1 MPTNLLS
8 GFNALFVSGGAE
20 KERRKSNVTKTNG
33 RGGNE
38 LIEEWPCRNIS
49 ISVKR
54 KPPSSIN
61 VPVKPV
67 NPTHQENSGPRSRR
81 NSDHSDTTQQRRN
94 SDTTQQR
101 RNSDFTHT
109 SKQQRNKSKSRTIKD
124 DELSRSC
131 STAPDSTLFNSLRSG
146 ASDMSCY
153 SLNDMPSTT
162 SSVRTRRNSVRTEP
176 GLTRTTRR
184 RSRRDVNQDRPTS
197 TRALSIDTRS
207 SRSIAS
213 RKKSVRFTDDAPTHH
228 LYSPI
233 SPNTHY
239 TADDDDYFRQYTL
252 TLARGVL
259 RLLKTEAV
267 HDESF
272 DVLTGLPS
280 AQCLRRYLNHPDIS
294 AEEVVG
300 IEDLLA
306 GPGIAGA
313 RKRLK
318 IVQTKKLL
326 EEQRRQ
332 LQLGINDP
340 MSLAKSLKK
349 TSSISSNI
357 ARCRAAYALGMEGTE
372 TRPTQSQSLKTTEK
386 RLSRTERRTSKRERL

>member
-8 GFNALFVSGGAE
+8 GFNALFIGGGTE
-20 KERRKSNVTKTNG
+20 KEKRKRNVTKSSG
-33 RGGNE
+33 CSGNE

-49 ISVKR
+49 VKKKS
-54 KPPSSIN
+54 KPPTSIN
-61 VPVKPV
+61 VPVQ
-67 NPTHQENSGPRSRR
+67 PTHQDNSGRRSRR
-81 NSDHSDTTQQRRN
+81 NSDHSEA
-94 SDTTQQR
+94 
-101 RNSDFTHT
+101 T
-109 SKQQRNKSKSRTIKD
+109 SLQQRNKARGLKMKD
-124 DELSRSC
+124 IDESSRSC
-131 STAPDSTLFNSLRSG
+131 GTTTDSTLFNSLNS
-146 ASDMSCY
+146 AATDMSCY
-153 SLNDMPSTT
+153 SLNDMPSS
-162 SSVRTRRNSVRTEP
+162 SSVHTRRNSVNTAP
-176 GLTRTTRR
+176 LSSMTRR
-184 RSRRDVNQDRPTS
+184 RSSRRYDNHDRHTV
-197 TRALSIDTRS
+197 SIG
-207 SRSIAS
+207 SRSCRSVAP
-213 RKKSVRFTDDAPTHH
+213 RKKSVRFTDDPPLVH

-233 SPNTHY
+233 APNTHY

-318 IVQTKKLL
+318 IVQTRKLL

-340 MSLAKSLKK
+340 MSIAKSLRK

-357 ARCRAAYALGMEGTE
+357 ARCRAAYAVGIEGTE
-372 TRPTQSQSLKTTEK
+372 RDSTQSLKKVEE
-386 RLSRTERRTSKRERL
+386 RLSTSERRLSKGSQCSKRDE